1 MGNKWAE
8 ELSWCDHGGIRRWT
22 PTVIGNFLLISNLL
36 SVIPA
41 QDKITKEQRQAI
53 ADMLFTPQDATGGGR
68 NGLSTKTPSI
78 NKKVYRH
85 LQDGDIL
92 ILNRQP
98 TLHKPSMMC
107 HKARILQGEKT
118 IRMHY
123 ANWSVH
129 FFVLLLVLN

>member
-1 MGNKWAE
+1 M
-8 ELSWCDHGGIRRWT
+8 
-22 PTVIGNFLLISNLL
+22 
-36 SVIPA
+36 
-41 QDKITKEQRQAI
+41 TKEQRQAT
-53 ADMLFTPQDATGGGR
+53 ADLLFTPQDASGGGR

-107 HKARILQGEKT
+107 HRARILQGEKT

-123 ANWSVH
+123 ANWSVPLLCCNMQPLTNTVSYSNSYNGMN
-129 FFVLLLVLN
+129 VLDLLWVCC

>member
-1 MGNKWAE
+1 M
-8 ELSWCDHGGIRRWT
+8 
-22 PTVIGNFLLISNLL
+22 
-36 SVIPA
+36 
-41 QDKITKEQRQAI
+41 TKEQRQAI
-53 ADMLFTPQDATGGGR
+53 ADMLFTPQDASASSR

-107 HKARILQGEKT
+107 HRARILEGEKT

-123 ANWSVH
+123 ANW
-129 FFVLLLVLN
+129 FVLPFSFHSLRA

>member
-1 MGNKWAE
+1 M
-8 ELSWCDHGGIRRWT
+8 
-22 PTVIGNFLLISNLL
+22 
-36 SVIPA
+36 
-41 QDKITKEQRQAI
+41 TKEQRQAI
-53 ADMLFTPQDATGGGR
+53 ADMLFTPQDANGGGR
-68 NGLSTKTPSI
+68 NGLSTRTPSI

-107 HKARILQGEKT
+107 HRARILEGEKT

-123 ANWSVH
+123 ANWSVSSSSFPSSFQSK
-129 FFVLLLVLN
+129 FFACSNSYNGMFIFRIRALYSHR

>member
-1 MGNKWAE
+1 M
-8 ELSWCDHGGIRRWT
+8 
-22 PTVIGNFLLISNLL
+22 
-36 SVIPA
+36 
-41 QDKITKEQRQAI
+41 TKEQRQAI
-53 ADMLFTPQDATGGGR
+53 ADMLFTPQDANGAGR
-68 NGLSTKTPSI
+68 NGLVTKTPSI

-107 HKARILQGEKT
+107 HRARILQGEKT

-123 ANWSVH
+123 ANWSVPLCYLFILEFSINISCAVILTTVCLSSH
-129 FFVLLLVLN
+129 CTSTLCC